1 MSRMVGQLCMR
12 LCDVA
17 CFHSYRRTL
26 RNGGSNL
33 AQTFTV
39 EIWSKSTYCKAFLP
53 GSIAPHSGLE
63 APRFVKTKI
72 AAVYTVH
79 CTCCAFNH
87 PQWLQFHSFVLSV
100 YIYISIEHEAHEET
114 YHNLQLRHHQ
124 PTLRNKYV
132 RSKTSELVLP
142 VVSSAVI
149 DGWSVIYAFRS
160 TDILAPV
167 HRTLPQ
173 TEQLGPIIHTTY
185 EV

>member
-1 MSRMVGQLCMR
+1 MR
-12 LCDVA
+12 LCYVA

-72 AAVYTVH
+72 A
-79 CTCCAFNH
+79 
-87 PQWLQFHSFVLSV
+87 PQ
-100 YIYISIEHEAHEET
+100 YIQYLLCFQASAMIAAQQLCFISLLEHGAHEET
-114 YHNLQLRHHQ
+114 YHNLQLRHPQ

-132 RSKTSELVLP
+132 RSKTSDFT
-142 VVSSAVI
+142 VSPSLAFPA
-149 DGWSVIYAFRS
+149 GWSVMYA
-160 TDILAPV
+160 DC
-167 HRTLPQ
+167 
-173 TEQLGPIIHTTY
+173 
-185 EV
+185 